1 MYYKLSSC
9 QISSKRNFNRDDHS
23 RATNPNNYNNL
34 PNVSPDKL
42 QRKDLFS
49 YFFLLLT
56 FLLPSTTTSTKPRYL
71 RFQFIHFVRC
81 NLSKY
86 IEILN
91 HAYYILILFLY
102 LKDNMV
108 TIENIFSRNLSICNH
123 TRSMLSTVFFFFFLK
138 LRIRKYVPT
147 KNKIDFLFLSNL

>member
-56 FLLPSTTTSTKPRYL
+56 FLLPSPTISTKPRYL

-102 LKDNMV
+102 LKDNKV

-123 TRSMLSTVFFFFFLK
+123 TRLTLPTVFFFFVLFNAK
-138 LRIRKYVPT
+138 DKKICSNEKYNCFSSP
-147 KNKIDFLFLSNL
+147 L